1 MEPKTTQ
8 CFLLFTYLII
18 PVLVVAAFII
28 PIFTS
33 APEKSPGLSKDE
45 ELVAEFALNQTRQ
58 FIGGTLRPL
67 TVTGIKVIDI
77 YKKPGKTKIYL
88 PNPNEPEGIS
98 EYTFPNDYI
107 VRIKVYTYFGFSNTL
122 KLKLGKN
129 GVEEIGE

>member
-33 APEKSPGLSKDE
+33 APE
-45 ELVAEFALNQTRQ
+45 
-58 FIGGTLRPL
+58 LRPL